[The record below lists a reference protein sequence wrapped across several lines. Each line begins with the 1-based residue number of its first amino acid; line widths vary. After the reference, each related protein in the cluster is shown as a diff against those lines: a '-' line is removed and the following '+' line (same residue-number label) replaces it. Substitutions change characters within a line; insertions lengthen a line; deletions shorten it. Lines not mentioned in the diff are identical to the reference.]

1 MHTIQTNKGSVELFE
16 PNKEIIRRLNELMP
30 YGVSRLNQVVGGA
43 NYGIIMKCGEQEVVC
58 LKQQPLEIERK
69 DAERQFQLHHFM
81 IVEAYCRYLKNEFL
95 GAYLA
100 APYLRQ
106 RNNGLWESGVS
117 HFIFPQKS
125 NKETLEK
132 SLRTAY
138 DNQLGN
144 GATEMLF
151 CFVECF
157 KKSFSEANIMM
168 PQYFGLD
175 MRTRSHLQGL
185 AMNFM
190 VLDSQIICLR
200 SNLREKED
208 VAWTILASKNICKIC
223 HLPSI
228 PLSVSNVEVNKTST
242 SLIDSDGES
251 TIINH

>member
-1 MHTIQTNKGSVELFE
+1 MRTIQTNKGSIELLE
-16 PNKEIIRRLNELMP
+16 PNKEILMRLNELMP
-30 YGVSRLNQVVGGA
+30 YGISRLDQAVGGA

-58 LKQQPLEIERK
+58 LKQQPVEIERK

-81 IVEAYCRYLKNEFL
+81 IVEAYCRYLKSEFS

-106 RNNGLWESGVS
+106 RDNDLWESGVS

-125 NKETLEK
+125 NKETSEK
-132 SLRTAY
+132 SFRSAY
-138 DNQLGN
+138 DNQFGN
-144 GATEMLF
+144 GATEMLI

-157 KKSFSEANIMM
+157 KKSFSEANITM

-175 MRTRSHLQGL
+175 IRTRSHLQGL

-208 VAWTILASKNICKIC
+208 AAWTILASQNICKIY
-223 HLPSI
+223 HLPSV
-228 PLSVSNVEVNKTST
+228 PLTVN
-242 SLIDSDGES
+242 
-251 TIINH
+251 H